1 MCGVV
6 SSCATHSTSQEHAG
20 NHPAGTG
27 APRSRKR
34 TAPQVPA
41 RRLAA
46 TSSRGYV
53 PWCCC
58 YYGQFVIVPRRL
70 PTTTTTTTT
79 TFWRV
84 KSKASFFFLPFHQQ
98 QQQQLATAQTPAQHY
113 PFYKQ
118 ILHIFLAHT
127 GNSSVAHTQHTT
139 HKSTFS
145 LLHRMT
151 CLS

>member
-46 TSSRGYV
+46 TSSRRYV

-58 YYGQFVIVPRRL
+58 YYGQFVIVPCRL
-70 PTTTTTTTT
+70 PHNNNNNLLASEIESILFLFTFPPTTTTATSNSANSCTTLPILQANITHFSRT
-79 TFWRV
+79 YGQ
-84 KSKASFFFLPFHQQ
+84 FLCRTH
-98 QQQQLATAQTPAQHY
+98 ATH
-113 PFYKQ
+113 
-118 ILHIFLAHT
+118 
-127 GNSSVAHTQHTT
+127 NT